1 MKKEASYIRHP
12 HYPEIIKFKIGSV
25 KTISTLSTSNVD
37 ETDLNT
43 LERLSLNGD
52 CFQFIH
58 ENSSNCGGDLDKFP
72 NFPQS
77 SSSSNIQGFHIGSKS
92 SNIQQHN
99 LATQQL
105 DQLDQM
111 YYEMEDQYYST
122 NNTSQSCINF
132 QNQAQ
137 FSDFRQGTD
146 WGTMRMNDQSIYQ
159 CQNEYDLQQMTS
171 SYHQNF
177 QEQLREKIDVPSQQQ
192 QYVASTQLL
201 QSTLRK
207 LDRLGFSK
215 GTFTCSTKSAYS
227 FKEDILSEEQDGD
240 DEDSIHQTDVI
251 MDEQDEI
258 DEIQSDTGSGV
269 YQHNDNRSLV
279 GDLEMEPVSSFC
291 FFCRKAHYQSSQD
304 GQICPE
310 MNSFNSGPTTNTT
323 QSQPSQNQYQNQTA
337 YMKKVAKLNYH
348 NLKLIQ
354 ESQEEYF
361 DRFKHTTTYTTTTT
375 TKSSCCGSET
385 YQRSSQKKTVRTLI
399 LEDQMSQCSCGRKS
413 IKGSEYGGSVSG
425 GQSVYLGR
433 DKVKSSNLSDISSL
447 NEYQEMSHS
456 LAGLNQSNQF
466 QQNQQFHI
474 PYGKKGP
481 SSINSVKTCIAKYSG
496 NILTNDFNVSQS
508 PTKNVRFNTQD
519 DEFYQYKKQKANYEA
534 QMNQTTQRKWF
545 LDDNGYQQQIVT
557 QYIKKPNFND
567 LNLQQNQFQ
576 EKYPSQVRGIRNHS
590 KKLRCINS
598 TINQGSPVIRRSS
611 RNLQLKFGNNYKL
624 SDAIEARQQEN
635 NFRLNLRKIAL
646 NLDEI
651 EDNYQGE
658 ESGGDSQSSERTEGY
673 NSHFKDSTPIVKL
686 VPRQKKNQKDKKLKL
701 QLPKEI
707 DQDITSTQQEKP
719 LDQMSINPTQR
730 IYNFR
735 RGPSKNQDNSHHIS
749 PCISVRINAKIDS
762 STSVLWN
769 NNSPEQQTIPVNTHC
784 LNTNQNASQTQHSS
798 NNSSQNYNYGSINL
812 QSNQNHS
819 SDNSLDNYTIGPL
832 SCKDR
837 IIKVRAYWQK
847 KKQKLIEKLA
857 PKKYQKKKR
866 QADKKMRINGRF
878 VSLKQA
884 KSALQM
890 TKKEFKNAIKKQE
903 MKNPESKKI
912 KKKKKI
918 DAKVIWPKKNK
929 AIKLS
934 NAQELLK
941 IKKRKNDS
949 N

>member
-496 NILTNDFNVSQS
+496 NILTNDFN
-508 PTKNVRFNTQD
+508 
-519 DEFYQYKKQKANYEA
+519 KANYEA

-673 NSHFKDSTPIVKL
+673 NSHFNDSTPIVKL

-707 DQDITSTQQEKP
+707 DQDKTSTQQDNP
-719 LDQMSINPTQR
+719 LDLLSTNPTHR

-735 RGPSKNQDNSHHIS
+735 RGPPKNSDISHHIS
-749 PCISVRINAKIDS
+749 PCISVIINAKVES
-762 STSVLWN
+762 SKNVLWN
-769 NNSPEQQTIPVNTHC
+769 NNSPEQQTIPVNIIC
-784 LNTNQNASQTQHSS
+784 LSSNQNASHTQHSS
-798 NNSSQNYNYGSINL
+798 
-812 QSNQNHS
+812 
-819 SDNSLDNYTIGPL
+819 PL